1 MFAGFHGKVYNKR
14 RNEKAIEGI
23 EMERIAEHIV
33 NWQIKKGMLKEA
45 DKAAYVYAYE
55 TLFMRA
61 VNFLIAVL
69 IGLFMKNLSGVLV
82 FLVAYIPLRTYAGGY
97 HARDSFRCMIF
108 SAILTAA
115 VAAIT
120 KLSFLGEMSK
130 GLILFT
136 VIGIACYV
144 GILFFAPVADE
155 NKPLDA
161 GERKRYAMRAR
172 LISSLEIIAAM
183 ICLFLGQKSIGSV
196 LMLVQIIMTVML
208 ILGIL
213 NNKRLQSKA

>member
-1 MFAGFHGKVYNKR
+1 
-14 RNEKAIEGI
+14 
-23 EMERIAEHIV
+23 MERIAEHIV
-33 NWQIKKGMLKEA
+33 NWQIEKGMLKEE

-55 TLFMRA
+55 TLFMR
-61 VNFLIAVL
+61 VINFLIAVL
-69 IGLFMKNLSGVLV
+69 IGLLMKNLLGVLV

-108 SAILTAA
+108 STILISA

-120 KLSFLGEMSK
+120 KFSFFGEMSK
-130 GLILFT
+130 GLLLFI
-136 VIGIACYV
+136 VIGIACYI
-144 GILFFAPVADE
+144 GILFLVPVADE

-161 GERKRYAMRAR
+161 DERKRYAKRAR

-196 LMLVQIIMTVML
+196 LMLAQIIMAVML

-213 NNKRLQSKA
+213 NNKHLQNKA